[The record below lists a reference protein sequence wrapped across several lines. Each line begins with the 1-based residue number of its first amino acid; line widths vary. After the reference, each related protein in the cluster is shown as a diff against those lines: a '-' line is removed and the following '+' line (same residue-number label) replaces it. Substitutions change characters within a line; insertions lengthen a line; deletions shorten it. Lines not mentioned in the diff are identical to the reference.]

1 MNTAFKA
8 LDLTYVYSNPVFSS
22 RSQEESQRHLCKELN
37 EHTLRWN
44 SGKADTALYSI
55 GVKQL
60 KLMILRYGPAVE
72 ITPRP
77 FDDFSLVQLPL
88 RGRSI
93 IESDGDKTSIGPGE
107 VAIVSPQRNI
117 RLAWSENCEQLI
129 LRVPHALAHI
139 AAAHTSSISGVG
151 LKPMRLPPIS
161 LLNGKQST
169 LWCRLLQ
176 SFVDQVSPESGE
188 GAISCHPAWVDYLET
203 GLVVFLMTQLYGQHV
218 AANLASRATESND
231 IVGDRGHQPNHPN
244 EDPLSAAKR
253 YVLSRLSAPISLEDL
268 ARAAGISTRSLHTRC
283 TNEFG
288 VGPMTWLRDIRLD
301 VARQRL
307 RQGGARSNVTN
318 VAMAAGFGHFGRF
331 SAYYEERFGELPRAT
346 LAEHQRRTAQASDST

>member
-8 LDLTYVYSNPVFSS
+8 LDLTSVYSNPVFSS
-22 RSQEESQRHLCKELN
+22 HSQEESHRHLCKELN

-44 SGKADTALYSI
+44 SGEVDAALYSV
-55 GVKQL
+55 GAKQL

-88 RGRSI
+88 HGRSI
-93 IESDGDKTSIGPGE
+93 IESDGEQASIGPGE
-107 VAIVSPQRNI
+107 VAIISPQRNI
-117 RLAWSENCEQLI
+117 RLSWSENCEQLI
-129 LRVPHALAHI
+129 LRIPHTLAHM
-139 AAAHTSSISGVG
+139 AAEYASSASVG
-151 LKPMRLPPIS
+151 LKPMRLPPVS
-161 LLNGKQST
+161 VLNGKQST

-176 SFVDQVSPESGE
+176 SLVDQVSPEFGE
-188 GAISCHPAWVDYLET
+188 GAVSWHPAWVDYLEK

-218 AANLASRATESND
+218 STNLSSRLTESDD
-231 IVGDRGHQPNHPN
+231 IVNDHGHQSSHAG
-244 EDPLSAAKR
+244 EDPLNAAKR

-268 ARAAGISTRSLHTRC
+268 ARAAGLSTRSLHTKC
-283 TNEFG
+283 KKEFG

-301 VARQRL
+301 VAQQRL

-318 VAMAAGFGHFGRF
+318 VAMAVGFGHFGRF

-346 LAEHQRRTAQASDST
+346 LAENHRRTT